1 MIQFI
6 ETDFCPACTKPAID
20 GKTHPKCQTRYS
32 LDGLTS
38 FFKYQDP
45 VREAIKRIKY
55 KPFAFDV
62 SKTLISLALKKINQ
76 KSFLQRII
84 KEKPILVPIPL
95 HQSRERAR
103 GFNQAEVLGK
113 ILAEKWNLH
122 FTPNLLIRHKKT
134 KPQYQL
140 KGKER
145 KENLEKAFSINPKYS
160 RILARPAGNDLEV
173 KSGSAGQNSFK
184 FARRDGDASRNI
196 LLLDDLWT
204 TGTTM
209 RVCGNLLKR
218 AGAKSVWGLTMA
230 R

>member
-1 MIQFI
+1 MNILLDFFYPQRCLSCGKFGKYICDHCVSMIQFI

-122 FTPNLLIRHKKT
+122 FTPNLLIRTRKT
-134 KPQYQL
+134 LPQYAL

-145 KENLEKAFSINPKYS
+145 KKNIVNAFKLRSGLEP
-160 RILARPAGNDLEV
+160 
-173 KSGSAGQNSFK
+173 
-184 FARRDGDASRNI
+184 RNYN
-196 LLLDDLWT
+196 LLLFDDLWT

-218 AGAKSVWGLTMA
+218 AGAKSVWGLTVA